1 MKSLAHVQTIGRALS
16 IKAEPHGEISPK
28 RQPRWLS
35 DVVAT
40 VIHAVRGT
48 TKVLAD
54 ALPASEA
61 AVYRVADI
69 NDADPLKAWWI
80 PTICKETGSFAILDA
95 IEREVG
101 RVAFVL
107 PTAVHAGHAD
117 VIAHTATVVHEFGEA
132 LARVSQSLADGTITD
147 AERQSIDREIGDV
160 HATLAS
166 LQALIAQKVAA
177 A

>member
-1 MKSLAHVQTIGRALS
+1 MKSLARFETIGRALS
-16 IKAEPHGEISPK
+16 IKAEPDGEISPK

-35 DVVAT
+35 EVVAT
-40 VIHAVRGT
+40 VIHSVRGT

-80 PTICKETGSFAILDA
+80 PTICRETGSFAILDA

-107 PTAVHAGHAD
+107 PQSSSLDHAD
-117 VIAHTATVVHEFGEA
+117 VIQHTATVVREFGEA
-132 LARVSQSLADGTITD
+132 LSRVSQSVADGSITL
-147 AERQSIDREIGDV
+147 AECHQIEREIGDV
-160 HATLAS
+160 HAALAS
-166 LQALIAQKVAA
+166 LQALVAA
-177 A
+177 KVVAA